1 MGKVKVVSKN
11 NQVSVKVKS
20 TKDEQLNQ
28 NMAELLSN
36 TAVEGFL
43 PFHIVSDNNGFTAE
57 YGTAGYETAKEFFK
71 NRVIDQHTFF
81 VFMKSSV
88 NALSGMS
95 AYNMEYGNVMVSL
108 DTVLIESATG
118 KALYLYYPAT
128 GYNNGEFY
136 NVFLDEILRM
146 IRTPMNSDVSFM
158 VRLKELLKQPE
169 NMTWNILGEY
179 ADSIDVPAVNREN
192 MQPQVHVVQTQQPET
207 VQFTHQAPPVM
218 YTAPVQ
224 MQTDIQN
231 TGCVSGGDDKICPV
245 CGMRSTTPDA
255 VFCIGCGSR
264 LESAMQF
271 SVKNEQTEI
280 KKRCN
285 KCGFSNN
292 SDALFCSEC
301 GTKLED
307 IGVLESTEIQ
317 DNDDNNAK
325 DTSVIIIKGGRVV
338 DPVSK
343 TDEIM
348 DIIIK
353 NNIIEETGYNLNV
366 MEGAEVI
373 NAEGLIVAPG
383 LMDTH
388 VHFRDPGFTYKEDII
403 TGAAAAAKGGFTSVV
418 CMANTKPAV
427 DNIETL
433 EYIQKKGETTGI
445 HVLQT
450 ASVTKELK
458 GVELVDMEALANAGA
473 VGFTDDGIPLMD
485 EKLVEEAMKKAKELD
500 VPISLHEEDPAY
512 IKQPGVNQGKV
523 SEQLN
528 YGGASYLAEAVM
540 VKRDCELA
548 VKTGA
553 KVDIQHISSG
563 VAVDYVKEAKE
574 KGANVYAEASPHHFT
589 LTEEAVLK
597 YGTLARMNPPL
608 RTEEDRQRIIKGLQ
622 EGTIEII
629 ATDHAPHSK
638 EEKDKPLDQ
647 APSGI
652 TGIETS
658 LALGVTELV
667 EKGYLSMMQLLE
679 KMTINPAKLYNMEQG
694 RLQEGKPADVVLFD
708 PEEEWE
714 VKEYKSKATNS
725 PFTGWK
731 LKGKVKY
738 TICDGKIIEL

>member
-71 NRVIDQHTFF
+71 NRVIDQHTFS

-224 MQTDIQN
+224 MQTDIQD

-271 SVKNEQTEI
+271 LS
-280 KKRCN
+280 
-285 KCGFSNN
+285 
-292 SDALFCSEC
+292 
-301 GTKLED
+301 
-307 IGVLESTEIQ
+307 
-317 DNDDNNAK
+317 
-325 DTSVIIIKGGRVV
+325 
-338 DPVSK
+338 
-343 TDEIM
+343 
-348 DIIIK
+348 
-353 NNIIEETGYNLNV
+353 
-366 MEGAEVI
+366 
-373 NAEGLIVAPG
+373 LI
-383 LMDTH
+383 
-388 VHFRDPGFTYKEDII
+388 
-403 TGAAAAAKGGFTSVV
+403 
-418 CMANTKPAV
+418 
-427 DNIETL
+427 
-433 EYIQKKGETTGI
+433 
-445 HVLQT
+445 
-450 ASVTKELK
+450 
-458 GVELVDMEALANAGA
+458 
-473 VGFTDDGIPLMD
+473 
-485 EKLVEEAMKKAKELD
+485 
-500 VPISLHEEDPAY
+500 
-512 IKQPGVNQGKV
+512 
-523 SEQLN
+523 
-528 YGGASYLAEAVM
+528 
-540 VKRDCELA
+540 
-548 VKTGA
+548 
-553 KVDIQHISSG
+553 HI
-563 VAVDYVKEAKE
+563 
-574 KGANVYAEASPHHFT
+574 
-589 LTEEAVLK
+589 
-597 YGTLARMNPPL
+597 
-608 RTEEDRQRIIKGLQ
+608 
-622 EGTIEII
+622 
-629 ATDHAPHSK
+629 
-638 EEKDKPLDQ
+638 
-647 APSGI
+647 
-652 TGIETS
+652 
-658 LALGVTELV
+658 
-667 EKGYLSMMQLLE
+667 
-679 KMTINPAKLYNMEQG
+679 
-694 RLQEGKPADVVLFD
+694 
-708 PEEEWE
+708 
-714 VKEYKSKATNS
+714 
-725 PFTGWK
+725 
-731 LKGKVKY
+731 
-738 TICDGKIIEL
+738 